1 MLIGDKHYTSIWLDP
16 EDNSRVM
23 VIDQTR
29 LPFELLEVALVS
41 VEDVFGAIQNM
52 VVRGAPLIG
61 VTAAFGIY
69 LAAREATNLSR
80 AEHHLKNAAKYLC
93 SSRPTAV
100 NLEWATN
107 RMLNRL
113 SAIKSPTE
121 IVSTAL
127 DEALKIWSEEREST
141 RMIGVNGLPLI
152 KEISKKKGGAT
163 VNILTH
169 CNAGW
174 LACVDYG
181 TATSPIYMAH
191 DAGVDLHVWVDE
203 TRPRNQGAR
212 LTAYELAEHGVPHT
226 LITDNAGGHLMQ
238 KGLVDMVITGSDRTS
253 RNGDVANKIGTYL
266 KALAA
271 HDNNIPFYVALPV
284 STIDTSIENGLTDI
298 IVEERDGTEV
308 SVVEGLYKGEIV
320 GVNICSEKTRVSN
333 FGFDITPAKY
343 ITALITE
350 RGICSALEEEIVN
363 LLKE

>member
-1 MLIGDKHYTSIWLDP
+1 
-16 EDNSRVM
+16 
-23 VIDQTR
+23 
-29 LPFELLEVALVS
+29 
-41 VEDVFGAIQNM
+41 
-52 VVRGAPLIG
+52 
-61 VTAAFGIY
+61 
-69 LAAREATNLSR
+69 
-80 AEHHLKNAAKYLC
+80 
-93 SSRPTAV
+93 
-100 NLEWATN
+100 
-107 RMLNRL
+107 
-113 SAIKSPTE
+113 
-121 IVSTAL
+121 
-127 DEALKIWSEEREST
+127 
-141 RMIGVNGLPLI
+141 
-152 KEISKKKGGAT
+152 
-163 VNILTH
+163 
-169 CNAGW
+169 
-174 LACVDYG
+174 
-181 TATSPIYMAH
+181 
-191 DAGVDLHVWVDE
+191 
-203 TRPRNQGAR
+203 
-212 LTAYELAEHGVPHT
+212 
-226 LITDNAGGHLMQ
+226 MQ